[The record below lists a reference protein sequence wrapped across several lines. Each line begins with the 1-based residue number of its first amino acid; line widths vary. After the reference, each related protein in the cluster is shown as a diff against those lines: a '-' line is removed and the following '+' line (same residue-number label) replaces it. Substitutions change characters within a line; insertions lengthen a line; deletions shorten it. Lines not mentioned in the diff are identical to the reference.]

1 MENKS
6 TKEQLSPNQSVSVV
20 ATPSY
25 SISEITA
32 KYKILNKNLVE
43 AMDIIDLIYDTE
55 IVDEDDFN
63 TLNSLDLHF
72 QRYQI
77 QEIELN
83 LHGDSIF
90 RNIIESLFEESML
103 KANNFFDGYDP
114 NYWEIKSDE
123 TINIIIKNGVKVTAI
138 LAFWKLLYYSL
149 TQICYLGEFHFLD
162 DREPLNINFD
172 LIHESYDF
180 SETVKH
186 ANQIVDLNDRIDF
199 YQNEIARK
207 ELICLQLDKNEVIF
221 RLSTDFIN
229 KCTKAIEITT
239 NQLAKKKKLKT
250 HDSET
255 SIEPKD
261 NVPNQNELIPVSSK
275 MEIAE
280 LEPEEINIKNSQFTT
295 SRQVLAIY
303 YLLNEIDRK
312 GINQIDKT
320 IKARFIEFLTGKNYN
335 NIYKVIS
342 NPFKGLDSKN
352 PKSIK
357 NDMEYIANHFGKLG
371 IQSIVNQ
378 INNDIKQD

>member
-1 MENKS
+1 MD
-6 TKEQLSPNQSVSVV
+6 
-20 ATPSY
+20 
-25 SISEITA
+25 IF
-32 KYKILNKNLVE
+32 KIIFETDIADKRDFTSLNK
-43 AMDIIDLIYDTE
+43 
-55 IVDEDDFN
+55 
-63 TLNSLDLHF
+63 LDLYF
-72 QRYQI
+72 QKYQI
-77 QEIELN
+77 HEIELN

-103 KANNFFDGYDP
+103 KANDFFDGYDP

-180 SETVKH
+180 SETVKY
-186 ANQIVDLNDRIDF
+186 ANQIVDLNDKIDF

-207 ELICLQLDKNEVIF
+207 ELICLQLDKNEIIF
-221 RLSTDFIN
+221 RLSTDFIS
-229 KCTKAIEITT
+229 KCTKAIEITA
-239 NQLAKKKKLKT
+239 NQLAKKKKLKI
-250 HDSET
+250 HDSEA
-255 SIEPKD
+255 SIEPKE
-261 NVPNQNELIPVSSK
+261 NAVNQNELNSVSSK
-275 MEIAE
+275 MEIVE

-335 NIYKVIS
+335 NIYKAVS

-357 NDMEYIANHFGKLG
+357 NDMEYIANHFEKLG
-371 IQSIVNQ
+371 IQSIV
-378 INNDIKQD
+378 D